1 MFTIIEINKIKTLSD
16 LTASGLAIG
25 QERKIGQAHLTH
37 VVVEPG
43 SDGKLVLLAACPS
56 LPAAQAI
63 QLALASTLAVGMG
76 GFLNPPI

>member
-37 VVVEPG
+37 VVV
-43 SDGKLVLLAACPS
+43 
-56 LPAAQAI
+56 
-63 QLALASTLAVGMG
+63 
-76 GFLNPPI
+76 